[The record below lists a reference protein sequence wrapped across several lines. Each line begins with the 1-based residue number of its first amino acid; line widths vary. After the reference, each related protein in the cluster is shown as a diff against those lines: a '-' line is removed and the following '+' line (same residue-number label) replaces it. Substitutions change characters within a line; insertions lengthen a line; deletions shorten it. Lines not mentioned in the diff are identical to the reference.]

1 MLLARISR
9 AVTCS
14 QVINRKEFKLR
25 YYETVFIARQDVTS
39 AQVENITQHY
49 TSVVKTHGGEV
60 TKTEFCG
67 LRPLAYPIKK
77 NKKGHYVLLNIAV
90 KPEGIAEVERQMK
103 LNEDILRYL
112 SVRVDALD
120 NNPSALMQQR
130 HYSEDFQ
137 RGFDNDD
144 QDGEDLALVDEV
156 TE

>member
-1 MLLARISR
+1 M
-9 AVTCS
+9 
-14 QVINRKEFKLR
+14 R

-39 AQVENITQHY
+39 SQVESMTQHY
-49 TSVVKTHGGEV
+49 TSVIKEHGGEV

-90 KPEGIAEVERQMK
+90 KPEGLAEVERQMK
-103 LNEDILRYL
+103 ISEDILRHL

-130 HYSEDFQ
+130 HYREDFH
-137 RGFDNDD
+137 RNNYDD
-144 QDGEDLALVDEV
+144 QNDQGDIVPDLSQVELIAEIQ
-156 TE
+156 E

>member
-1 MLLARISR
+1 M
-9 AVTCS
+9 
-14 QVINRKEFKLR
+14 R

-39 AQVENITQHY
+39 NQVESMTQHY
-49 TSVVKTHGGEV
+49 TSVIKEHGGEV

-103 LNEDILRYL
+103 ISEDILRYL

-130 HYSEDFQ
+130 HYREDFH
-137 RGFDNDD
+137 RNYDD
-144 QDGEDLALVDEV
+144 SEQGDVVPDMGDVELASEIQ
-156 TE
+156 E